1 MKKIN
6 KKIVVYIIIISVIAL
21 IIHEV
26 AIKKENFIE
35 NITDINTIETSEK
48 NETKEQEKV
57 DITKKIMVYITGE
70 VKNPGIYELEENS
83 RIKDVI
89 EKAGGLK
96 ETADITDI
104 NLATILQDEDKITIP
119 TKDKTM
125 EEKQNTERIQ
135 SNKQSKTTEKSQN
148 TTSISTNTTGKNQ
161 NTKVNINTATQTEL
175 ETLPGI
181 GPSTASKIVS
191 YRKENGKFKS
201 IEEIKKVNGIG
212 ESKYKKIKELI
223 KV

>member
-1 MKKIN
+1 MKKII

-21 IIHEV
+21 IIYEV
-26 AIKKENFIE
+26 AIKKENLIE
-35 NITDINTIETSEK
+35 NITDINTIETSEE
-48 NETKEQEKV
+48 NETKEQKKV
-57 DITKKIMVYITGE
+57 DITKGIMVYITGE

>member
-6 KKIVVYIIIISVIAL
+6 KKIFVYIIITSVIAL
-21 IIHEV
+21 IIYEV
-26 AIKKENFIE
+26 AIKKENLIE
-35 NITDINTIETSEK
+35 NITDINTIEISEE
-48 NETKEQEKV
+48 NETKEETV

-119 TKDKTM
+119 TKDKKM

>member
-6 KKIVVYIIIISVIAL
+6 KKTIIYIIIISIISLVIY
-21 IIHEV
+21 EV
-26 AIKKENFIE
+26 VIKKENLIE
-35 NITDINTIETSEK
+35 DITDTIETSEE
-48 NETKEQEKV
+48 NNTNEQEKV
-57 DITKKIMVYITGE
+57 NITTKMMVYITGE

-83 RIKDVI
+83 RIKDAI
-89 EKAGGLK
+89 EEAGGLK

-119 TKDKTM
+119 SKEETKQ
-125 EEKQNTERIQ
+125 ENQ
-135 SNKQSKTTEKSQN
+135 STEKTQS
-148 TTSISTNTTGKNQ
+148 TTSSTSNSTTKNQ

-181 GPSTASKIVS
+181 GPSIASKIVS

-201 IEEIKKVNGIG
+201 IEEIKKVSGIG
-212 ESKYKKIKELI
+212 ESKYTNIKELI

>member
-6 KKIVVYIIIISVIAL
+6 KKIVIYIIIISVIAL
-21 IIHEV
+21 IIYEI

-35 NITDINTIETSEK
+35 NITDINTIETSEE

-57 DITKKIMVYITGE
+57 DITNKIMVYITGE

-89 EKAGGLK
+89 EKSGGLK

-119 TKDKTM
+119 SKEENKQ
-125 EEKQNTERIQ
+125 EKQNTEKIQ

-148 TTSISTNTTGKNQ
+148 TTSISTNVTEKNQ
-161 NTKVNINTATQTEL
+161 NTNVNINTATQTEL

-181 GPSTASKIVS
+181 GPSIASKIVS

-201 IEEIKKVNGIG
+201 IEEIKKVSGIG
-212 ESKYKKIKELI
+212 ESKYANIKELI

>member
-35 NITDINTIETSEK
+35 NITDINTIETSEE
-48 NETKEQEKV
+48 NEAKEQKKV
-57 DITKKIMVYITGE
+57 DITNKIMVYITGE

-119 TKDKTM
+119 TKDKKM

>member
-1 MKKIN
+1 MKKTN
-6 KKIVVYIIIISVIAL
+6 KKIVVYIMTISVIAL
-21 IIHEV
+21 IIYEV
-26 AIKKENFIE
+26 AIKKENLIE
-35 NITDINTIETSEK
+35 NITDINTIETSEE

-89 EKAGGLK
+89 EEAGGLK

-119 TKDKTM
+119 TKDKKM

>member
-1 MKKIN
+1 MKKTN
-6 KKIVVYIIIISVIAL
+6 KKIVVYIMTISVIAL
-21 IIHEV
+21 IIYEV
-26 AIKKENFIE
+26 AIKKENLIE
-35 NITDINTIETSEK
+35 NITDINTIETSEE

-57 DITKKIMVYITGE
+57 DITKEIMVYITGE

>member
-21 IIHEV
+21 IIYKV
-26 AIKKENFIE
+26 AIKKENLIE
-35 NITDINTIETSEK
+35 NITDINTIEISEE

-83 RIKDVI
+83 RIKEVI

-119 TKDKTM
+119 SKEENKQ
-125 EEKQNTERIQ
+125 EKQNTEKIQ

-148 TTSISTNTTGKNQ
+148 TTSILTNATGKNQ

-181 GPSTASKIVS
+181 GPSIASKIVS

-201 IEEIKKVNGIG
+201 IEEIKKVSGIG
-212 ESKYKKIKELI
+212 ESKYANIKELI

>member
-21 IIHEV
+21 IIYEV
-26 AIKKENFIE
+26 AIKRKNLIE
-35 NITDINTIETSEK
+35 NITDINTIETSEE

-119 TKDKTM
+119 SKEENKQ
-125 EEKQNTERIQ
+125 EKQNTEKIQ

-181 GPSTASKIVS
+181 GPSIASKIMS

>member
-21 IIHEV
+21 IIYEV
-26 AIKKENFIE
+26 AIKKENLIE
-35 NITDINTIETSEK
+35 NITDINTIETSEED
-48 NETKEQEKV
+48 ETKEQEEV
-57 DITKKIMVYITGE
+57 DITKEIMVYITGE

-119 TKDKTM
+119 SKEENKQ
-125 EEKQNTERIQ
+125 EKQNTEKIQ

>member
-21 IIHEV
+21 IIYEV
-26 AIKKENFIE
+26 AIKKENLIE
-35 NITDINTIETSEK
+35 NITDINTIETSEE
-48 NETKEQEKV
+48 NETKEQKKV
-57 DITKKIMVYITGE
+57 DITKGIMVYITGE
-70 VKNPGIYELEENS
+70 VKNPVIYELEENS

>member
-6 KKIVVYIIIISVIAL
+6 KKIVIYIIIISAIAL
-21 IIHEV
+21 IIYEI
-26 AIKKENFIE
+26 AIKKENLIE
-35 NITDINTIETSEK
+35 NITDINTIETSEE

-96 ETADITDI
+96 ETEDITDI

-119 TKDKTM
+119 SKEENKQ
-125 EEKQNTERIQ
+125 EKQNTENIQ

-181 GPSTASKIVS
+181 GPSIASKIVS

-201 IEEIKKVNGIG
+201 IEEIKKVSGIG
-212 ESKYKKIKELI
+212 ESKYANIKELI

>member
-21 IIHEV
+21 IIYEV
-26 AIKKENFIE
+26 AIKKENLIE
-35 NITDINTIETSEK
+35 NITDINTIETSEE

-57 DITKKIMVYITGE
+57 DITKEIMVYITGE

-119 TKDKTM
+119 TKDKKM

>member
-6 KKIVVYIIIISVIAL
+6 KKIVVYIIIISIIVL
-21 IIHEV
+21 IIYEV
-26 AIKKENFIE
+26 AIKKENLIE
-35 NITDINTIETSEK
+35 NITDINTIETSEE

-89 EKAGGLK
+89 EEAGGLK

-104 NLATILQDEDKITIP
+104 NLATILQDEDKIAIP
-119 TKDKTM
+119 SKEENKQ
-125 EEKQNTERIQ
+125 EKQNTEKIQ
-135 SNKQSKTTEKSQN
+135 SNKQGKTTEKSQN
-148 TTSISTNTTGKNQ
+148 TTSISTNATGKNQ

-181 GPSTASKIVS
+181 GPSIASKIVS

-201 IEEIKKVNGIG
+201 IEEIKKVSGIG
-212 ESKYKKIKELI
+212 ESKYANIKGLI
-223 KV
+223 KL

>member
-21 IIHEV
+21 IIYKV
-26 AIKKENFIE
+26 AIKKENLIE
-35 NITDINTIETSEK
+35 NITDINTIEISEE

-119 TKDKTM
+119 SKEENKQ
-125 EEKQNTERIQ
+125 EKQNTENIQ

-181 GPSTASKIVS
+181 GPSIASKIMS

-201 IEEIKKVNGIG
+201 IEEIKKVSGIG
-212 ESKYKKIKELI
+212 ESKYANIKELI

>member
-21 IIHEV
+21 IIYKV
-26 AIKKENFIE
+26 AIKKENLIE
-35 NITDINTIETSEK
+35 NITDINTIEISEE
-48 NETKEQEKV
+48 NETKEEKKV

-119 TKDKTM
+119 SKEENKQ
-125 EEKQNTERIQ
+125 EKQNTENIQ

-181 GPSTASKIVS
+181 GPSIASKIVN

>member
-1 MKKIN
+1 
-6 KKIVVYIIIISVIAL
+6 
-21 IIHEV
+21 
-26 AIKKENFIE
+26 
-35 NITDINTIETSEK
+35 
-48 NETKEQEKV
+48 
-57 DITKKIMVYITGE
+57 MVYITGE

>member
-21 IIHEV
+21 IIYKV
-26 AIKKENFIE
+26 AIKKENLIE
-35 NITDINTIETSEK
+35 NITDINTIEISEE

-119 TKDKTM
+119 SKEENKQ
-125 EEKQNTERIQ
+125 EKQNTENIQ

-161 NTKVNINTATQTEL
+161 NTKVNIIKRKG
-175 ETLPGI
+175 PIGI
-181 GPSTASKIVS
+181 GNAVAT
-191 YRKENGKFKS
+191 
-201 IEEIKKVNGIG
+201 VNGIVVAKG
-212 ESKYKKIKELI
+212 ELTFA
-223 KV
+223 VV

>member
-6 KKIVVYIIIISVIAL
+6 KKIVVYIIIINVIAL
-21 IIHEV
+21 IIYEV
-26 AIKKENFIE
+26 AIKKENLIE
-35 NITDINTIETSEK
+35 NITDINTIETSEE

-57 DITKKIMVYITGE
+57 DITKEIMVYITGE

-119 TKDKTM
+119 SKEENKQ
-125 EEKQNTERIQ
+125 EKQNTEKIQ

>member
-21 IIHEV
+21 IIYKV
-26 AIKKENFIE
+26 AIKKENLIE
-35 NITDINTIETSEK
+35 NITDINTIEISEE

-119 TKDKTM
+119 SKEENKQ
-125 EEKQNTERIQ
+125 EKQNTENIQ

-181 GPSTASKIVS
+181 GPSIASKIVS

-201 IEEIKKVNGIG
+201 IEEIKKVSGIG
-212 ESKYKKIKELI
+212 ESKYANIKELI

>member
-1 MKKIN
+1 MKKTN
-6 KKIVVYIIIISVIAL
+6 KKIVVYIMTISVIAL
-21 IIHEV
+21 IIYEV
-26 AIKKENFIE
+26 AIKKENLIE
-35 NITDINTIETSEK
+35 NITDINTIETSEE
-48 NETKEQEKV
+48 NETKEQKKV
-57 DITKKIMVYITGE
+57 DITKGIMVYITGE

-181 GPSTASKIVS
+181 VPSTASKIVS

>member
-6 KKIVVYIIIISVIAL
+6 KKIVVYIIVISVIAL
-21 IIHEV
+21 IIYEV
-26 AIKKENFIE
+26 AIKKENLIE
-35 NITDINTIETSEK
+35 NITDINTIETSEE

-181 GPSTASKIVS
+181 GQSTASKIVS

>member
-35 NITDINTIETSEK
+35 NITDINTIETSEE

>member
-1 MKKIN
+1 MKKTN

-35 NITDINTIETSEK
+35 NITDINTIETSEE

>member
-1 MKKIN
+1 MKKTN

-21 IIHEV
+21 IIYEV
-26 AIKKENFIE
+26 AIKKENLIE
-35 NITDINTIETSEK
+35 NITDINTIETSEE

-57 DITKKIMVYITGE
+57 DITNKIMVYITGE

>member
-21 IIHEV
+21 IIYKV
-26 AIKKENFIE
+26 AIKKENLIE
-35 NITDINTIETSEK
+35 NITDINTIEISEE
-48 NETKEQEKV
+48 NETKEEEKV

-119 TKDKTM
+119 SKEENKQ
-125 EEKQNTERIQ
+125 EKQNTENIQ

-181 GPSTASKIVS
+181 GPSIASKIMS

-201 IEEIKKVNGIG
+201 IEEIKKVSGIG
-212 ESKYKKIKELI
+212 ESKYANIKELI

>member
-1 MKKIN
+1 MKKTN

-21 IIHEV
+21 IIYEV
-26 AIKKENFIE
+26 AIKKENLIE
-35 NITDINTIETSEK
+35 NITDINTIETSEE

-57 DITKKIMVYITGE
+57 DITKEIMVYITGE

-148 TTSISTNTTGKNQ
+148 TTSISTNATGKNQ

>member
-35 NITDINTIETSEK
+35 NITDINTIETSEE
-48 NETKEQEKV
+48 NETKEQKKV
-57 DITKKIMVYITGE
+57 DITNKIMVYITGE

>member
-1 MKKIN
+1 MKKTN

-21 IIHEV
+21 IIYEV
-26 AIKKENFIE
+26 AIKKENLIE
-35 NITDINTIETSEK
+35 NITDINTIETSEE

-70 VKNPGIYELEENS
+70 VKKPGIYELEENS

-89 EKAGGLK
+89 EEAGGLK

-119 TKDKTM
+119 TKDKKM

-135 SNKQSKTTEKSQN
+135 INKQSKTTEKSQN

>member
-35 NITDINTIETSEK
+35 KITDINTIETSEE
-48 NETKEQEKV
+48 NETKEQKKV
-57 DITKKIMVYITGE
+57 DITNKIMVYITGE

>member
-21 IIHEV
+21 IIYKV
-26 AIKKENFIE
+26 AKKKENLIE
-35 NITDINTIETSEK
+35 NITDINTIEISEE

-119 TKDKTM
+119 SKEENKQ
-125 EEKQNTERIQ
+125 EKQNTEKIQ

-181 GPSTASKIVS
+181 GPSIASKIVS

-201 IEEIKKVNGIG
+201 IEEIKKVSGIG
-212 ESKYKKIKELI
+212 ESKYANIKELI

>member
-6 KKIVVYIIIISVIAL
+6 KKIFVYIIITSVIAL
-21 IIHEV
+21 IIYEV
-26 AIKKENFIE
+26 AIKKENLIE
-35 NITDINTIETSEK
+35 NITDINTIEISEE
-48 NETKEQEKV
+48 NETKEEKV

-119 TKDKTM
+119 TKDKKM

>member
-21 IIHEV
+21 IIYEV
-26 AIKKENFIE
+26 AIKRENLIE
-35 NITDINTIETSEK
+35 NITDINTIETSEE

-70 VKNPGIYELEENS
+70 VKKPGIYELEENS

-89 EKAGGLK
+89 EEAGGLK

-119 TKDKTM
+119 SKEENKQ
-125 EEKQNTERIQ
+125 EKQNTEKIQ
-135 SNKQSKTTEKSQN
+135 SNKQGKTTEKSQN
-148 TTSISTNTTGKNQ
+148 TTSISTNATGKNQ

-181 GPSTASKIVS
+181 GPSIASKIVS

-201 IEEIKKVNGIG
+201 IEEIKKVSGIG
-212 ESKYKKIKELI
+212 ESKYANIKGLI

>member
-6 KKIVVYIIIISVIAL
+6 KKTIVYIIIISIISLVIY
-21 IIHEV
+21 EV
-26 AIKKENFIE
+26 VIKKENLIE
-35 NITDINTIETSEK
+35 DITDTIETSEE
-48 NETKEQEKV
+48 NNTNDQEKV
-57 DITKKIMVYITGE
+57 NITTKMMVYITGE
-70 VKNPGIYELEENS
+70 VKKPGIYELEENS
-83 RIKDVI
+83 RIKDAI
-89 EKAGGLK
+89 EEAGGLK

-119 TKDKTM
+119 SKEETKQ
-125 EEKQNTERIQ
+125 ENQ
-135 SNKQSKTTEKSQN
+135 STEKTQS
-148 TTSISTNTTGKNQ
+148 TTSSAANSTTKNQ

-181 GPSTASKIVS
+181 GPSIASKIVS

-201 IEEIKKVNGIG
+201 IEEIKKVSGIG
-212 ESKYKKIKELI
+212 ESKYTNIKELI

>member
-21 IIHEV
+21 IIYEV
-26 AIKKENFIE
+26 AIKKENLIE
-35 NITDINTIETSEK
+35 NITDINTIEISEE
-48 NETKEQEKV
+48 NETKEEKV

>member
-6 KKIVVYIIIISVIAL
+6 KKIVIYIIIISAIAL
-21 IIHEV
+21 IIYEI
-26 AIKKENFIE
+26 AIKKENLIE
-35 NITDINTIETSEK
+35 NITDINTIETSEE

-119 TKDKTM
+119 SKEENKQ
-125 EEKQNTERIQ
+125 EKQNTEKIQ

-148 TTSISTNTTGKNQ
+148 TTSISTNVTEKNQ

-181 GPSTASKIVS
+181 GPSIASKIVS

-201 IEEIKKVNGIG
+201 IEEIKKVSGIG
-212 ESKYKKIKELI
+212 ESKYANIKELI

>member
-6 KKIVVYIIIISVIAL
+6 KKIVIYIIIISAIAL
-21 IIHEV
+21 IIYEI
-26 AIKKENFIE
+26 AIKKENLIE
-35 NITDINTIETSEK
+35 NITDINTIETSEE

-119 TKDKTM
+119 SKEENKQ
-125 EEKQNTERIQ
+125 EKQNTEKIQ

-148 TTSISTNTTGKNQ
+148 TTSISTNVTEKNQ

-175 ETLPGI
+175 ETITGI
-181 GPSTASKIVS
+181 GPSTASKIIK
-191 YRKENGKFKS
+191 YRSENGKFKN
-201 IEEIKKVNGIG
+201 INDIKNVSGIG
-212 ESKYKKIKELI
+212 DAKFNSIKDEI
-223 KV
+223 TV

>member
-1 MKKIN
+1 MKKTN

-21 IIHEV
+21 IIYEV
-26 AIKKENFIE
+26 AIKKENLIE
-35 NITDINTIETSEK
+35 NITDINTIETSEE

-57 DITKKIMVYITGE
+57 DITNKIMVYITGE

-119 TKDKTM
+119 TKDKKM

-148 TTSISTNTTGKNQ
+148 TTSISTNATGKNQ

>member
-6 KKIVVYIIIISVIAL
+6 KKIVVYIIIISIIAL
-21 IIHEV
+21 IIYEI
-26 AIKKENFIE
+26 AIKKENLIE
-35 NITDINTIETSEK
+35 NITDINTIETSEE

-89 EKAGGLK
+89 EEAGGLK

-104 NLATILQDEDKITIP
+104 NLATILQDEDKIAIP
-119 TKDKTM
+119 SKEENKQ
-125 EEKQNTERIQ
+125 EKQNTEKIQ
-135 SNKQSKTTEKSQN
+135 SNKQGKTTEKSQN
-148 TTSISTNTTGKNQ
+148 TTSISTNATGKNQ

-181 GPSTASKIVS
+181 GPSIASKIVS

-201 IEEIKKVNGIG
+201 IEEIKKVSGIG
-212 ESKYKKIKELI
+212 ESKYANIKGLI
-223 KV
+223 KL

>member
-1 MKKIN
+1 
-6 KKIVVYIIIISVIAL
+6 
-21 IIHEV
+21 
-26 AIKKENFIE
+26 
-35 NITDINTIETSEK
+35 
-48 NETKEQEKV
+48 
-57 DITKKIMVYITGE
+57 MVYITGE

-119 TKDKTM
+119 TKDKKM